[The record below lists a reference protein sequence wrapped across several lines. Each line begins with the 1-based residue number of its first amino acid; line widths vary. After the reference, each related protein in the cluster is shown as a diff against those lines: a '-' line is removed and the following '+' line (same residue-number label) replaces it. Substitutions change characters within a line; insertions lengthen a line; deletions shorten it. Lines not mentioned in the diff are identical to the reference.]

1 MKRLENKIEKYFE
14 SMSKESD
21 RGCILVAASMLDHQ
35 LENIIKK
42 TLLSNVKGRKNKV
55 NKSLFEINGPFSSFW
70 SKTQFLYAIGILKR
84 DDYYDLEIIRKIRNI
99 VAHNFDVAGF
109 SDKRITDRSEK
120 LRAADK
126 AVKHMPKTKTKN
138 IKVAKVKKTK
148 ISKNNYKAQMER
160 MRFSLSAS
168 FIGGVLSE
176 HGTEFAALALS
187 LRLMNE
193 SQKQLLKNK

>member
-1 MKRLENKIEKYFE
+1 MKKLENKIEKYFE

-21 RGCILVAASMLDHQ
+21 RGCILVAASMLDHH

-120 LRAADK
+120 LRAADE
-126 AVKHMPKTKTKN
+126 AVKHMPKTK
-138 IKVAKVKKTK
+138 
-148 ISKNNYKAQMER
+148 ISKKNYKAQMGR

-176 HGTEFAALALS
+176 HGTEFVALALS